1 MSDRC
6 NELCTEEISRCFNDC
21 DPFDIECI
29 QDCTR
34 LAIQYGKKIG
44 MKEIEVIRC
53 IFGDDDD
60 DSL

>member
-6 NELCTEEISRCFNDC
+6 NELCTEEISSCFDDC
-21 DPFDIECI
+21 EPFDIACI

-53 IFGDDDD
+53 LFGDGE
-60 DSL
+60 

>member
-6 NELCTEEISRCFNDC
+6 NELCTEEISNCFNDC
-21 DPFDIECI
+21 EPLDIACI

-44 MKEIEVIRC
+44 MEEIEVIRC
-53 IFGDDDD
+53 IFGDDE
-60 DSL
+60 

>member
-21 DPFDIECI
+21 EPFDIACI

-44 MKEIEVIRC
+44 MTEQEVITC
-53 IFGDDDD
+53 LFGDGDDDGV
-60 DSL
+60 